1 MAEQGQ
7 GGASRRGFLKVGG
20 AALVGGAAVFGA
32 TRLGDSPAQAAEADT
47 SGTTT
52 LRKLN
57 GFADKPASLT
67 SATLI
72 MVDYQNTYTRGV
84 MELDGWQPALDAA
97 AELLSA
103 AREAGGTVIHIVND
117 GGENTPYDIR
127 RPIGRIHDKVKPAKG
142 ERTVVKKA
150 PNAFV
155 NTDLGKLVDRAG
167 NENLVIAGFM
177 THMCVTFTAEG
188 AFLRG
193 NKPTVV
199 ADACAT
205 RPLPSVG
212 GGLSADQIH
221 QSALATIADLYGV
234 VVPSHTTLA

>member
-1 MAEQGQ
+1 MAEQGS
-7 GGASRRGFLKVGG
+7 GNSRRGFLKAGG
-20 AALVGGAAVFGA
+20 AAVVGGAAVFGV
-32 TRLGDSPAQAAEADT
+32 TRLGDTPAQAAEADT

-57 GFADKPASLT
+57 GLADKPASLG

-84 MELDGWQPALDAA
+84 MELDGWQSALDAA
-97 AELLSA
+97 AELLDA
-103 AREAGGTVIHIVND
+103 AREAGGKVIHIVND
-117 GGENTPYDIR
+117 GGAGTPYDIR
-127 RPIGRIHDKVKPAKG
+127 RPIGRIHDRVGPAEG
-142 ERTVVKKA
+142 EPTVVKKA

-155 NTDLGKLVDRAG
+155 NTELGTLVDRAG
-167 NENLVIAGFM
+167 HENLVIAGFM

-234 VVPSHTTLA
+234 VVPSHTALR